1 MNALQRD
8 LECIEAMPEEK
19 DFMIESQKEAVEVFQ
34 KQEQDSEQQKEIL
47 QHLQVALKEREQ
59 EIVSLQKELE
69 VCKEKEELHKA
80 EQTNLHATRLS
91 LEERETKIRVLE
103 EALSELQQQKQEAV
117 MQTKALL
124 QKLEDAASSLEAR
137 DQEMVSLQK
146 RAQDLQEQKALEG
159 KRVLDLLKQNDSK
172 VQWEKKAQA
181 LTLALTKSEMANRT
195 LREEVGVLRSRV
207 SERDK
212 EEFHLQHQLSRLSAS
227 PQARAEREQLSWLSE
242 KRVLTQQLECLQ
254 RTVTR
259 LEDEKTEL
267 KHHNAELRRTLEQVE
282 HERRTLKR
290 YFRQQSLP
298 DASRFSVSNTE
309 QQKMPPSR
317 QTQVVQEQKLKQG
330 CTER

>member
-1 MNALQRD
+1 
-8 LECIEAMPEEK
+8 
-19 DFMIESQKEAVEVFQ
+19 
-34 KQEQDSEQQKEIL
+34 
-47 QHLQVALKEREQ
+47 
-59 EIVSLQKELE
+59 
-69 VCKEKEELHKA
+69 
-80 EQTNLHATRLS
+80 
-91 LEERETKIRVLE
+91 
-103 EALSELQQQKQEAV
+103 

-212 EEFHLQHQLSRLSAS
+212 EEFHL
-227 PQARAEREQLSWLSE
+227 QARAEREQLSWLSE